1 MFFYYEVCIK
11 KIKILN
17 LAYHLLLLIKNRK
30 KTNRSVFGIIYLNKQ
45 NLLLNEIAKI
55 INRRENFNKE

>member
-1 MFFYYEVCIK
+1 MLFYYEVCIK

-30 KTNRSVFGIIYLNKQ
+30 KTNRSVFGKIYLNKQ

-55 INRRENFNKE
+55 I